1 MIRRAPGKSPKNN
14 KHRGTHAMT
23 LTSTHEVGDADGN
36 HVYRRITLRLIPF
49 IFICYLF
56 NYLDRVNVGFAK
68 LQMLDALS
76 FSETVYG
83 LGAGIFFIG
92 YVLCGLPS
100 NLALNRFGPRRW
112 IGLMMITWGIFSTC
126 LLFVTTPVEFYVL
139 RFLTGMAE
147 AGFFP
152 GIVLYLSRWYP
163 NQRRGRIMALFMSAI
178 PVSGLLGGPFSGWIL
193 NHFAAGQGGMA
204 GWQWMFLIQG
214 LPTVALGV
222 LAFFLL
228 CDKVEDAR
236 WLTPEQRQRVKT
248 DITHD
253 ELNRPVQGKSTVAS
267 VLTMPFIWILGFIYF
282 CIQTGVYA
290 INFWLPSIIKN
301 LGFSDALVIGWISAL
316 PYLMAG
322 VFMLLVGRSADLRNE
337 RRWHLVV
344 PMLMGAAGLII
355 AANFATVPL
364 IAILGLTIATM
375 GALTSLPMFWP
386 LPTALLSASVAAG
399 GLALIN
405 SIGQMAGFLSP
416 YLVGWIKDQTG
427 STTLALYSLAA
438 LTIVGSLVALRVSRQ
453 SAAKV
458 AAAA

>member
-1 MIRRAPGKSPKNN
+1 
-14 KHRGTHAMT
+14 MT
-23 LTSTHEVGDADGN
+23 PVSTHEVGDAEGN

-193 NHFAAGQGGMA
+193 NHFAAGQGGLA

-222 LAFFLL
+222 LAFVLL
-228 CDKVEDAR
+228 CDRVEDAR
-236 WLTPEQRQRVKT
+236 WLTPAQRQRVKT
-248 DITHD
+248 DITND
-253 ELNRPVQGKSTVAS
+253 ELSRPVHGKSSVAS

-282 CIQTGVYA
+282 CIQSGVYA

-301 LGFSDALVIGWISAL
+301 LGFSDALVIGWISAV

-344 PMLMGAAGLII
+344 PMLMGATGLII
-355 AANFATVPL
+355 AANFATLPIV
-364 IAILGLTIATM
+364 AIIGLTIATM

-438 LTIVGSLVALRVSRQ
+438 LTIVGSLVALRVSRL
-453 SAAKV
+453 SAIKV
-458 AAAA
+458 TRPA